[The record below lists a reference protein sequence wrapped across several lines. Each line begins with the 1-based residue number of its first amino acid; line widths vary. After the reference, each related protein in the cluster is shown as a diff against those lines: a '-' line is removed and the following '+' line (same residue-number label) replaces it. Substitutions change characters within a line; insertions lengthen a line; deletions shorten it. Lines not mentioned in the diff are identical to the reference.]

1 MNKPKIYLDHNA
13 TTPVRPD
20 VLEAMLPYFKEYFG
34 NPSSIH
40 QFGQEAKR
48 GLEEAREKV
57 AHLIQ
62 ADPSEIVFTGGG
74 TAANNLAIKGVAHPC
89 RDKGNHLITSS
100 IEHPAVLNPCKF
112 LEGEGYRV
120 TYLPV
125 DQYGRV
131 DPKEVQFALRPE
143 TILISIMH
151 SNNEVG
157 TIQPIVEISE
167 IARNHKILFHTDAI
181 QSLGKIPVNVE
192 DLGADLLSLSA
203 HKIYGPKGVGALFIR
218 KGIQLEPVLHGGHH
232 EMNRRA
238 GTENVAGIVGFGKAA
253 ELSRIEMKERPGL
266 KSMESLRDYFY
277 ERIQENLRY
286 VRLNGHPVLRLPN
299 TLNVSFEFIHG
310 ESLAINL
317 DLHGIAVSTGSACT
331 SGAIQSSHVLQAMGV
346 SLAIVQSSLRFSLGR
361 DTTRDEID
369 QTVEVLC
376 DVVDRLRSRSP
387 LYADLGKRF
396 T

>member
-1 MNKPKIYLDHNA
+1 MNKRQIYLDHNA
-13 TTPVRPD
+13 TTPIRPD

-40 QFGQEAKR
+40 RFGQEAKR

-57 AHLIQ
+57 ARLIQ
-62 ADPSEIVFTGGG
+62 ADPSEMIFTGGG
-74 TAANNLAIKGVAHPC
+74 TAANNLAIKGVAHAC
-89 RDKGNHLITSS
+89 RGKGNHLITSS

-131 DPKEVQFALRPE
+131 DLKEVQSALRPE

-157 TIQPIVEISE
+157 TIQSIEEIGE
-167 IARNHKILFHTDAI
+167 IARNHKIPFHTDAI
-181 QSLGKIPVNVE
+181 QSLGKIPVKVE
-192 DLGADLLSLSA
+192 DLGVDLLSMSA

-218 KGIQLEPVLHGGHH
+218 KGIHLEPVLHGGHH

-253 ELSRIEMKERPGL
+253 ELSRIEMEEQPGL
-266 KSMESLRDYFY
+266 KAMESLRDYFFKK
-277 ERIQENLRY
+277 IQQNLRY

-317 DLHGIAVSTGSACT
+317 DLHGIAVSIGSACA

-346 SLAIVQSSLRFSLGR
+346 SPAIVQSSLRFSLGR

-369 QTVEVLC
+369 QTIEVLR
-376 DVVDRLRSRSP
+376 DVVDRLRSGSP
-387 LYADLGKRF
+387 LYADLGKRS